1 MHICTIGNTQTKM
14 NNHAKWAA
22 LGGLGAAIGSTACCI
37 LPLVL
42 FSLGISGAW
51 IGTLTSL
58 NQYQPLF
65 VAVALLCFAAGFY
78 WVYFK
83 PKKQCDPD
91 SYCAKPASN
100 RMIKMV
106 LWCSLALIAL
116 ALAFPLIAPL
126 FLT

>member
-1 MHICTIGNTQTKM
+1 M
-14 NNHAKWAA
+14 NNNAKWAA

-58 NQYQPLF
+58 NQYQPWF
-65 VAVALLCFAAGFY
+65 VAVALLCFA
-78 WVYFK
+78 W
-83 PKKQCDPD
+83 
-91 SYCAKPASN
+91 
-100 RMIKMV
+100 
-106 LWCSLALIAL
+106 LSLALIVL
-116 ALAFPLIAPL
+116 ALAFPLLAPL

>member
-1 MHICTIGNTQTKM
+1 M
-14 NNHAKWAA
+14 NNNAKWAA

-58 NQYQPLF
+58 NQYQPWF
-65 VAVALLCFAAGFY
+65 VAIALLCFAAGFY

-83 PKKQCDPD
+83 PKAQCEPD

-100 RMIKMV
+100 RIVKVV
-106 LWCSLALIAL
+106 LWLSLVLIVL
-116 ALAFPLIAPL
+116 ALAFPLMAPL

>member
-1 MHICTIGNTQTKM
+1 MHICAIGNTQTKM

-65 VAVALLCFAAGFY
+65 VAVALLCFAVGFY

-83 PKKQCDPD
+83 PKPQCEPD

-106 LWCSLALIAL
+106 LWCSLVLIAL